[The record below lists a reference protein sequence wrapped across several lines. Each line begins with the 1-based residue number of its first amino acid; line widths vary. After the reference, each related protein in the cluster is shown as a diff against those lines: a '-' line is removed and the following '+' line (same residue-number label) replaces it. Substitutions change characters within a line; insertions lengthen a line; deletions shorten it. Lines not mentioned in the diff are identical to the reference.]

1 MTKSILLVVLA
12 LTVSSCSDDAE
23 VCNIP
28 IIVSENSATTCN
40 FKGYVSNIDYGF
52 EFSHSEPKGVLKRG
66 AYLVAYESTDLED
79 EINSMTSDGGMISA
93 CLLIAK
99 VRGFVQVVDI
109 KRGKC

>member
-1 MTKSILLVVLA
+1 MTKGISLVVLA
-12 LTVSSCSDDAE
+12 LSVSSCSDGAE
-23 VCNIP
+23 VCDIP
-28 IIVSENSATTCN
+28 KIVSENSGTTCN

-66 AYLVAYESTDLED
+66 AYIVAHESTELEN
-79 EINSMTSDGGMISA
+79 EIHSMTSDGGMISA

-109 KRGKC
+109 KRGRC